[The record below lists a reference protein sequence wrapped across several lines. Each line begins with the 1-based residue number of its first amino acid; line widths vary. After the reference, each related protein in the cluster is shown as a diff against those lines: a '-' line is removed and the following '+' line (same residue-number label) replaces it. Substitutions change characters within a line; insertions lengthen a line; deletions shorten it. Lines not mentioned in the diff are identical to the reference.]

1 MTQSEIQR
9 GKIKI
14 ISFDSTHDFH
24 HRIGCIRCIRIE
36 RNNFRTCAV
45 KLRAGETVLPEIFD
59 EATVYFSDVVGFTD
73 ITLVSTPREVVDLLN
88 DLYSC
93 FDNIIY
99 NYDAYKV
106 MIIFDKIKYMLAKMK
121 INMFNGGQRT
131 QLFHQLPDLQGHLSI
146 TGLILLIFS

>member
-1 MTQSEIQR
+1 MYVS
-9 GKIKI
+9 
-14 ISFDSTHDFH
+14 
-24 HRIGCIRCIRIE
+24 IE
-36 RNNFRTCAV
+36 CNYFRTCAV

-106 MIIFDKIKYMLAKMK
+106 TVSFDKNTYSLK
-121 INMFNGGQRT
+121 
-131 QLFHQLPDLQGHLSI
+131 
-146 TGLILLIFS
+146 